1 MIIAAMCMTSIMA
14 SAQKTIRVSTDK
26 TDLVMQV
33 SPKGR
38 LYQVYLGDKLK
49 NPSDYN
55 QLKWDVY
62 AASDGAVCQRG
73 HEVYATSGAEDFF
86 EPAVAVTHAD
96 GNMTTYLYYQSSEEK
111 AISGGVETIITLKD
125 KVYPLTVKLHYAAY
139 PKENVIKAWSEI
151 SHKEKAPVTLWRY
164 SSTMLYFK
172 ANKYFVTNYHSD
184 WAKEGQPE
192 TCQLTAGKKIVDTGR
207 EPEHGG
213 SGKSDERSGFM
224 IKVTYTELDGPSG
237 PTLRLEAAGHAGY
250 APAGQDIVCAGASTL
265 MQTLVYLLAGEESA
279 KSDAWDEPEGP
290 RLAVTAA
297 APRKPWV
304 EGAFEFAKAGFALLA
319 ERYPDNVRFADLSG
333 RGEQCM
339 VDLQLFAE
347 GEGGAAPPPV
357 PAPALSRAQQQQA
370 IASGTM
376 KAAEAEAPAQ
386 PPRKAVAEEAGE
398 TEQPEPA
405 AEPTAPE
412 VPETRLPP
420 RLPAPGRDFV
430 EQLHA
435 QWAAEEALL
444 RRDVPGF
451 SLKAELR
458 DPEMRRLMQLPG
470 MRLGDAYRLAHYS
483 DALRQTARTVEQ
495 GVVERI
501 RQRAS
506 RPAENGTRPGSAAVT
521 RADVASMTRAQRE
534 ALERQA
540 LHGVQIKF

>member
-1 MIIAAMCMTSIMA
+1 M
-14 SAQKTIRVSTDK
+14 
-26 TDLVMQV
+26 
-33 SPKGR
+33 
-38 LYQVYLGDKLK
+38 
-49 NPSDYN
+49 
-55 QLKWDVY
+55 
-62 AASDGAVCQRG
+62 
-73 HEVYATSGAEDFF
+73 
-86 EPAVAVTHAD
+86 
-96 GNMTTYLYYQSSEEK
+96 
-111 AISGGVETIITLKD
+111 
-125 KVYPLTVKLHYAAY
+125 
-139 PKENVIKAWSEI
+139 
-151 SHKEKAPVTLWRY
+151 
-164 SSTMLYFK
+164 
-172 ANKYFVTNYHSD
+172 
-184 WAKEGQPE
+184 
-192 TCQLTAGKKIVDTGR
+192 
-207 EPEHGG
+207 
-213 SGKSDERSGFM
+213 
-224 IKVTYTELDGPSG
+224 
-237 PTLRLEAAGHAGY
+237 
-250 APAGQDIVCAGASTL
+250 
-265 MQTLVYLLAGEESA
+265 
-279 KSDAWDEPEGP
+279 
-290 RLAVTAA
+290 TAA

-347 GEGGAAPPPV
+347 GEGSAAPPPAS
-357 PAPALSRAQQQQA
+357 APALSRAQQQQA

-386 PPRKAVAEEAGE
+386 PLREAVAEEAGE

-405 AEPTAPE
+405 AEPTAPA

-420 RLPAPGRDFV
+420 RLPAPGRGFV